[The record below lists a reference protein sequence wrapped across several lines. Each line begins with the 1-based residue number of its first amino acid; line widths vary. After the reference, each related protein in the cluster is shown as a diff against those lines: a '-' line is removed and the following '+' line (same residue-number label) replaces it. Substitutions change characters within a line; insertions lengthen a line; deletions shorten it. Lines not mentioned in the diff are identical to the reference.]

1 MPLLALLQLV
11 ALSAAPFSSS
21 YLALPDGDSELIRLY
36 VTTVHNLSLS
46 GPGEETEVTIEAR
59 LPKLHRQ
66 ATLRANRSISRTGK
80 VTYVTLASWGDG
92 MVKREVI
99 ARYLAAE
106 SLASELDEI
115 AITPSQYKFRFIRA
129 VRQADRRIDVFQLI
143 PKRRK
148 VGLFKGE
155 LWLDSQTGL
164 PVHESGQ
171 FVKNPSVFV
180 KHIVFVRDYQIRDG
194 IAAPTQI
201 TSTIDTRLVG
211 HAELSIQF
219 SSVPSHEI
227 QNRKPE
233 EYLTCQ

>member
-11 ALSAAPFSSS
+11 ALSAAPFSSC
-21 YLALPDGDSELIRLY
+21 YLAPPDGDSELIRRYLNA
-36 VTTVHNLSLS
+36 VQNLSLS
-46 GPGEETEVTIEAR
+46 RRSEDTEVTIEAR
-59 LPKLHRQ
+59 LLKLNRQ
-66 ATLRANRSISRTGK
+66 ATLRATRSISRTGK

-129 VRQADRRIDVFQLI
+129 VGQANRRIEVFQLS
-143 PKRRK
+143 PKRRRL
-148 VGLFKGE
+148 GLFKGE

-171 FVKNPSVFV
+171 FVKNPSIFV
-180 KHIVFVRDYQIRDG
+180 KRIVFVRDYQIRDG
-194 IAAPTQI
+194 IAIPTQI
-201 TSTIDTRLVG
+201 TSTVDTRLVG
-211 HAELSIQF
+211 RAELSIQF
-219 SSVPSHEI
+219 SSVRSHEI
-227 QNRKPE
+227 QNREEE